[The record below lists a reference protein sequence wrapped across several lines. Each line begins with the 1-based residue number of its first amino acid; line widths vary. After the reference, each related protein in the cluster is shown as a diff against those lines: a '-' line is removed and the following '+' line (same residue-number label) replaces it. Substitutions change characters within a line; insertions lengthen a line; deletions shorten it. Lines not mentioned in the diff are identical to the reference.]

1 MSPEPNIGHGVG
13 QNPVSRES
21 SGKNQSATKL
31 RGRPPGDT
39 TSETKKSLLHCAREV
54 FAEYGYHG
62 GTIAEIVRRAG
73 VSTPVLYHHFGSKSG
88 LFRAAVDDISEL
100 LLEARGQTVG
110 SPGTL
115 RENLDLMLRSAI
127 DIHDTDPQLARFLL
141 TARVESA
148 RDPELGASTEVNE
161 YNFARLEGFR
171 VLASESGVPPERAKA
186 VAHACVAL
194 FGGLTVIAFSSPL
207 DYDETV
213 QSARLVLDSE
223 LFDS

>member
-1 MSPEPNIGHGVG
+1 V
-13 QNPVSRES
+13 
-21 SGKNQSATKL
+21 KNQSTTKL
-31 RGRPPGDT
+31 RGRPPGYT
-39 TSETKKSLLHCAREV
+39 SSETKKTLLHSAREV

-115 RENLDLMLRSAI
+115 RENLDEMLRSAI
-127 DIHDTDPQLARFLL
+127 VIHDTDPQLARFLL

-148 RDPELGASTEVNE
+148 RDSELGASTEVNE
-161 YNFARLEGFR
+161 YNSARLEGFR
-171 VLASESGVPPERAKA
+171 ILACESGVPPERAEA
-186 VAHACVAL
+186 VAHACVAI
-194 FGGLTVIAFSSPL
+194 FGGLTVVAFSSPF
-207 DYDETV
+207 DYDRTV
-213 QSARLVLDSE
+213 QSARLVLDSN